1 MANINLLEDVAP
13 ASNEL
18 GAITEAAE
26 RVLGLEEEI
35 RTLENQLKDKGQTL
49 RKLTEQELP
58 DLMQELNVK
67 DFTLTNGA
75 KIGLVDIVSASIPS
89 AGAINRAKGDIQ
101 EELINRQK
109 RCFVWIRKHFGE
121 ALIVSNIE
129 VPFGK
134 NEDKRCSEF
143 KKQLRKEKVFYNEST
158 GVHPQTLK
166 AFIRECLEK
175 GINVPVEDF
184 KLYIGQ
190 KVQIRRP

>member
-1 MANINLLEDVAP
+1 VANINLLEDVAP

-26 RVLGLEEEI
+26 RVLSLEEEI
-35 RTLENQLKDKGQTL
+35 RALENQLKDKGQTL
-49 RKLTEQELP
+49 KKLTEQELP

-89 AGAINRAKGDIQ
+89 AGQINRAKGDVK
-101 EELINRQK
+101 EELLSRQK
-109 RCFVWIRKHFGE
+109 RCHNWIRKNYGE

-134 NEDKRCSEF
+134 HEDKKCSEF
-143 KKQLRKEKVFYNEST
+143 KKQLRKDKVFYNEST

-166 AFIRECLEK
+166 AFIRECLGK

-184 KLYIGQ
+184 RLYTGQ

>member
-35 RTLENQLKDKGQTL
+35 RALENQLKDKGQIL
-49 RKLTEQELP
+49 KKLTEQELP

-89 AGAINRAKGDIQ
+89 AGQINRAKGDVK
-101 EELINRQK
+101 EELLSRQ
-109 RCFVWIRKHFGE
+109 
-121 ALIVSNIE
+121 
-129 VPFGK
+129 
-134 NEDKRCSEF
+134 
-143 KKQLRKEKVFYNEST
+143 
-158 GVHPQTLK
+158 
-166 AFIRECLEK
+166 
-175 GINVPVEDF
+175 
-184 KLYIGQ
+184 
-190 KVQIRRP
+190 RRSF

>member
-1 MANINLLEDVAP
+1 VANINLLEDVAP

-26 RVLGLEEEI
+26 RVLDLENEI
-35 RTLENQLKDKGQTL
+35 RTLENQLKEKGQTL

-89 AGAINRAKGDIQ
+89 AGAINRAKGDIK
-101 EELINRQK
+101 EELLTRQK
-109 RCFVWIRKHFGE
+109 RCFGWLRKNHGGP
-121 ALIVSNIE
+121 LIVSNVE

-134 NEDKRCSEF
+134 HEDQKCSEF
-143 KKQLRKEKVFYNEST
+143 KKKLRQEKVFYNEYT

-184 KLYIGQ
+184 RLYTGQ

>member
-1 MANINLLEDVAP
+1 
-13 ASNEL
+13 
-18 GAITEAAE
+18 
-26 RVLGLEEEI
+26 
-35 RTLENQLKDKGQTL
+35 
-49 RKLTEQELP
+49 LTEQELP

-89 AGAINRAKGDIQ
+89 AGQINRAKGDVK
-101 EELINRQK
+101 EELLSRQK
-109 RCFVWIRKHFGE
+109 RCHNWIRKNYGE

-134 NEDKRCSEF
+134 HEDKKCSEF
-143 KKQLRKEKVFYNEST
+143 KKQLRKDKVFYNEST

-166 AFIRECLEK
+166 AFIRECLGK

-184 KLYIGQ
+184 RLYTGQ